1 MFLWIV
7 LLVVLVLTWTNGTW
21 TNGTWTNRIYTEK
34 EGLTNPEI
42 KSQMETNY
50 DSITTYLNKI
60 QGMVTHL

>member
-7 LLVVLVLTWTNGTW
+7 LLVVLVVWSHKT
-21 TNGTWTNRIYTEK
+21 YTQ

-42 KSQMETNY
+42 KKQMETNY
-50 DSITTYLNKI
+50 DSITAYLNKI